1 MRFPLKLAL
10 LMTLTAMDLSPA
22 QAAPSDDELAIQ
34 QVENRW
40 QDAWNRHDME
50 ALSSLFTDDADFV
63 QVNGRRWIGP
73 AEIKKN
79 HALVHEMMFKDSVW
93 TNLKLDIRFLKPD
106 VAIAHQT
113 WGLRGDKNPDGTAR
127 TPREGLFTQVFI
139 KRGRQWLITAA
150 HNTNIAVVPG
160 SPVAGSVPPK

>member
-1 MRFPLKLAL
+1 MRFPLELAL
-10 LMTLTAMDLSPA
+10 LMALTAVGLPTA
-22 QAAPSDDELAIQ
+22 QAAPSGDELAIQ

-73 AEIKKN
+73 AEIRKN

-106 VAIAHQT
+106 VAIAHQM
-113 WGLRGDKNPDGTAR
+113 WALRGDRNPDGTPR
-127 TPREGLFTQVFI
+127 TPREGLFTQVLV
-139 KRGRQWLITAA
+139 KRGERWFITAA

-160 SPVAGSVPPK
+160 SPVAGSAPPK

>member
-1 MRFPLKLAL
+1 MRFPLELAL
-10 LMTLTAMDLSPA
+10 LAALTTGPSPA

-34 QVENRW
+34 QAESRW
-40 QDAWNRHDME
+40 QDAWNRHDMD

-63 QVNGRRWIGP
+63 QVNGRRWVGP

-93 TNLKLDIRFLKPD
+93 TNLKLDVRFLKPD

-113 WGLRGDKNPDGTAR
+113 WGLRGDRNPDGTPR
-127 TPREGLFTQVFI
+127 TPREGLFTQVFV
-139 KRGRQWLITAA
+139 KRGDRWLISAA

-160 SPVAGSVPPK
+160 SPVAGSTPPK

>member
-1 MRFPLKLAL
+1 MRFPLTLAL
-10 LMTLTAMDLSPA
+10 FATLAAMSSV
-22 QAAPSDDELAIQ
+22 QAAPSEDELAIQ

-40 QDAWNRHDME
+40 QDAWNRHDMV

-73 AEIKKN
+73 AEIRKN
-79 HALVHEMMFKDSVW
+79 HTLVHEMMFKDSVW

-113 WGLRGDKNPDGTAR
+113 WGLRGDKNPDGTPR
-127 TPREGLFTQVFI
+127 TPREGLFTQVFV
-139 KRGRQWLITAA
+139 KRAGHWLITAA

-160 SPVAGSVPPK
+160 SPVAGSAPPK

>member
-1 MRFPLKLAL
+1 MRFRLVLAL
-10 LMTLTAMDLSPA
+10 FTTLAVTDLSSA
-22 QAAPSDDELAIQ
+22 RAAPSDDELAIQ
-34 QVENRW
+34 QVESRW
-40 QDAWNRHDME
+40 QDAWNRHDMTT
-50 ALSSLFTDDADFV
+50 LSSLFTDDADFV

-106 VAIAHQT
+106 VAVAHQT
-113 WGLRGDKNPDGTAR
+113 WGLRGDKNPDGTPR
-127 TPREGLFTQVFI
+127 TPREGLFTQVFV
-139 KRGRQWLITAA
+139 KRDGHWLISAA

-160 SPVAGSVPPK
+160 SPVAGAPPPK